1 MTGTNLWNTET
12 TKSIFASDFTSKVGM
27 NMKSIISIK
36 KAAKNWEEGLPIGNG
51 RLRKLCLGKIS
62 EEMITINEETIW
74 YGPFRNR
81 KNPDCLK
88 NIQKIRQLLLD
99 GEVEK
104 AQISGKDGDDI
115 NPKIYES
122 VSAGR

>member
-1 MTGTNLWNTET
+1 M
-12 TKSIFASDFTSKVGM
+12 
-27 NMKSIISIK
+27 
-36 KAAKNWEEGLPIGNG
+36 AAKNWEEGLPIGNG
-51 RLRKLCLGKIS
+51 RLGASVLGKIS

-104 AQISGKDGDDI
+104 AQFLAKMAMTSTPKYMNPYQPAGDL
-115 NPKIYES
+115 KIQFLKSSCKAYIKQKLLS
-122 VSAGR
+122 

>member
-1 MTGTNLWNTET
+1 
-12 TKSIFASDFTSKVGM
+12 
-27 NMKSIISIK
+27 MKSIISIK

-51 RLRKLCLGKIS
+51 RLGASVLGKIS

-88 NIQKIRQLLLD
+88 NIPKIRQLLLD

-104 AQISGKDGDDI
+104 AQFLAKMAMTSTPKYMNPYQPAGDL
-115 NPKIYES
+115 KIQFLNHLAKRTSNRSCYLEF
-122 VSAGR
+122 R